1 MPLSNPDIANKLNML
16 IFFFAS
22 NLGGISRLF
31 RVALPYQS
39 AEHVQC
45 YKAQPI
51 RIMLIY
57 PEWIGGMKSAKEL

>member
-22 NLGGISRLF
+22 NLWGYHACL

-51 RIMLIY
+51 RIMLI
-57 PEWIGGMKSAKEL
+57 ILNG

>member
-22 NLGGISRLF
+22 NLGGYHACLE
-31 RVALPYQS
+31 LPCPTK
-39 AEHVQC
+39 APKHVQC

-51 RIMLIY
+51 RIMLI
-57 PEWIGGMKSAKEL
+57 ILNG